1 MPAARGEA
9 ALRSVRAFVAAA
21 PGFARWRA
29 TIAPPPAPPS
39 SPRRPLVG
47 ASPALARRAF
57 AARPRAAPIPR
68 IAPDDAP
75 RESHG
80 ARAERLRRARVRH
93 EVRMAEAQAREEL
106 ERESWVKRKL
116 AAARRWT
123 QDARFD
129 DDAAEDGRAGAAA
142 TLLGSPRRSVSSSS
156 SEDESS
162 SGDDS
167 TPRVSDSTPRVSDVR
182 PSRRR
187 VPPRPRV
194 SDQRCVRVGVVG
206 VPNAGKSQLVNAL
219 CGSQISAVSPKTN
232 TTRVETL
239 GQVTRGDAQV
249 VLLDLPGIVGEEH
262 HRNPRHGAKVAG
274 AWAAAAQCDVVLFIV
289 DAFRQVKRPDPRV
302 ERLLTEAR
310 GAFERARYAS
320 VTGLRAPPSVL
331 ALNKV
336 DLFAPGDEGRASLKA
351 LARRLATL
359 GAFERLFPVS
369 AKLGRGVEGV
379 LEHLLERAP
388 VRPWDLD
395 PDKATDA
402 SDAERAIEVVREC
415 VYRRVHQELPYNVV
429 PLHESWER
437 FRDGSAKIEQILVV
451 DSVGAKQILVGR
463 RGSTIGQIG
472 IRARVILEELF
483 GHRVHLVLHVKVRK
497 KNNNSLRGRARTE
510 AFERY

>member
-1 MPAARGEA
+1 
-9 ALRSVRAFVAAA
+9 
-21 PGFARWRA
+21 
-29 TIAPPPAPPS
+29 
-39 SPRRPLVG
+39 
-47 ASPALARRAF
+47 
-57 AARPRAAPIPR
+57 
-68 IAPDDAP
+68 
-75 RESHG
+75 
-80 ARAERLRRARVRH
+80 
-93 EVRMAEAQAREEL
+93 
-106 ERESWVKRKL
+106 
-116 AAARRWT
+116 
-123 QDARFD
+123 
-129 DDAAEDGRAGAAA
+129 
-142 TLLGSPRRSVSSSS
+142 
-156 SEDESS
+156 
-162 SGDDS
+162 
-167 TPRVSDSTPRVSDVR
+167 
-182 PSRRR
+182 
-187 VPPRPRV
+187 
-194 SDQRCVRVGVVG
+194 
-206 VPNAGKSQLVNAL
+206 
-219 CGSQISAVSPKTN
+219 
-232 TTRVETL
+232 L

-320 VTGLRAPPSVL
+320 ATGLRAPPSVL

-336 DLFAPGDEGRASLKA
+336 DLFAPGDAGRASLKA
-351 LARRLATL
+351 LARRLATP

-395 PDKATDA
+395 PDEATDA

-510 AFERY
+510 AFQRY